1 MNVLTRPV
9 KPGQLAALALDNS
22 IAEPSCLCTV
32 VVVVVVVV
40 SAPLFICRDNVT
52 PAASGK
58 RGVGRS
64 NSDRAVFQ
72 AVR

>member
-1 MNVLTRPV
+1 MNVLTQPA

-32 VVVVVVVV
+32 VVVVV
-40 SAPLFICRDNVT
+40 SARLFICRDNVT

-58 RGVGRS
+58 RGAGRL